1 VREVASVE
9 ELSSSIGTELYAYWE
24 RKRGARRMPARADI
38 DPADL
43 KRILSSIII
52 AKIDRDSRRVRY
64 TLVGTRCVAHAAMDY
79 TNHYLDE
86 LDFSCDFDTD
96 WHEVY
101 RVLCRE
107 RRPILGV
114 VKTSLKDN
122 RVCELAEVLL
132 PLSDD
137 GETVTHC
144 IAIEDAKLG
153 VHDVEDMMPA
163 RPALR
168 QIA

>member
-9 ELSSSIGTELYAYWE
+9 ELSSSIGTELYQYWE
-24 RKRGARRMPARADI
+24 RKRGARRMPSRADI
-38 DPADL
+38 DPADF
-43 KRILSSIII
+43 KRILPSIIL
-52 AKIDRDSRRVRY
+52 AKIDRDWRVRY

-86 LDFSCDFDTD
+86 IDFSCDLDTD

-107 RRPILGV
+107 RRPIFGI
-114 VKTSLKDN
+114 VKTFFKDN
-122 RVCELAEVLL
+122 RTCELAEVLL

-144 IAIEDAKLG
+144 IAIEDARLG
-153 VHDVEDMMPA
+153 LHDVEDLMPA
-163 RPALR
+163 RLALR

>member
-43 KRILSSIII
+43 KRILPNIILT
-52 AKIDRDSRRVRY
+52 KIDRDGRVRY
-64 TLVGTRCVAHAAMDY
+64 TLVGTRCVAHAGMDY
-79 TNHYLDE
+79 TNHHLDE

-96 WHEVY
+96 WREVY
-101 RVLCRE
+101 RVVHRE
-107 RRPILGV
+107 RRPVFGII
-114 VKTSLKDN
+114 KSFLKDT
-122 RVCELAEVLL
+122 RMCEMVEVLL

-144 IAIEDAKLG
+144 IAIEDARLG
-153 VHDVEDMMPA
+153 THDVEDLMPA
-163 RPALR
+163 RLALK

>member
-1 VREVASVE
+1 MREVASVE

-38 DPADL
+38 DPVDL
-43 KRILSSIII
+43 KRILPNIIL
-52 AKIDRDSRRVRY
+52 AKLERDSRRVRF

-86 LDFSCDFDTD
+86 LDFGCDFDTD
-96 WHEVY
+96 WREVY
-101 RVLCRE
+101 RVLGRE
-107 RRPILGV
+107 RRPIFGL
-114 VKTSLKDN
+114 VKTALKDN
-122 RVCELAEVLL
+122 RACDLAEVLL

-144 IAIEDAKLG
+144 IAAEDAKLG
-153 VHDVEDMMPA
+153 VHDVADMVPA
-163 RPALR
+163 RLALR